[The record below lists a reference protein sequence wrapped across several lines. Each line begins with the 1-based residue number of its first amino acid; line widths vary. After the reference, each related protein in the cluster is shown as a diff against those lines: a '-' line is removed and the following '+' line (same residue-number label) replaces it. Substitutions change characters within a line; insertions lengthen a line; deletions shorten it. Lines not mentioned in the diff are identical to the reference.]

1 MITIKRQAR
10 NFLITSSGSSIK
22 VRLTLGDFGF
32 IPPMDPLPAWAEG
45 LIGDTEA
52 AYLARNMERGE
63 VIHLEHV

>member
-32 IPPMDPLPAWAEG
+32 IPPPDHLPGWAEG
-45 LIGDTEA
+45 LLGETEA
-52 AYLARNMERGE
+52 AYRAGKLKRGE
-63 VIHLEHV
+63 AIHLEP